1 VIAIENTRLLNEL
14 RESLQQQTATADV
27 LKVISSSPGELER
40 KTPQNAEGFEQA
52 LRALRAASTAT
63 AGNPI
68 LAKNGF
74 KGVIKLHTG
83 WEPFTPARA
92 LVLLYVDCSSPKYA
106 RQYFSAVV
114 GRKQPNLSKRV
125 STSALLQF
133 SYSMNMVVPGP
144 AASIIKPMIDSI
156 PRCFEKES
164 KFFKDGTRRRGKLL
178 PAEAFLLIAENSLAM
193 ATRYQPE
200 LTNRETG
207 EKQPNPNY
215 NEERYAFFC

>member
-1 VIAIENTRLLNEL
+1 MTTPNPLIDGMMKVARL
-14 RESLQQQTATADV
+14 AADAQCANAPERGR
-27 LKVISSSPGELER
+27 LPTSSSRVKGR
-40 KTPQNAEGFEQA
+40 M
-52 LRALRAASTAT
+52 STAT

-164 KFFKDGTRRRGKLL
+164 KFFKDGTLLEHEIATFPRSPGRGGLES
-178 PAEAFLLIAENSLAM
+178 PVGQPSRIA
-193 ATRYQPE
+193 
-200 LTNRETG
+200 G
-207 EKQPNPNY
+207 
-215 NEERYAFFC
+215 